1 MRYLIVLSLYC
12 VLSGSA
18 VSQPGLVLQLPHQG
32 TRSQPDMPRAD
43 QSSGI
48 PSQGIDPQD
57 PQFGRDRQ
65 KDPSE
70 EKMERS
76 REKALNKQRQ
86 TQLEKDTERLLKLAT
101 ELKEYVGKTDEHTL
115 SLDVI
120 KKAEEI
126 EKLAK
131 SVKEKMKGSY

>member
-1 MRYLIVLSLYC
+1 MRYLLALSLSC
-12 VLSGSA
+12 ILSASA
-18 VSQPGLVLQLPHQG
+18 LAQPGMLGEPQRQG
-32 TRSQPDMPRAD
+32 AHPAPEIPQAD
-43 QSSGI
+43 QGSGLS
-48 PSQGIDPQD
+48 SQGAEPQD
-57 PQFGRDRQ
+57 PQFGRERQ

-86 TQLEKDTERLLKLAT
+86 TQLEKDTDHLLKLAT
-101 ELKEYVGKTDEHTL
+101 ELKEYVDKTDEHTL

>member
-1 MRYLIVLSLYC
+1 MRYLTVLFLFSC
-12 VLSGSA
+12 MFSTPA
-18 VSQPGLVLQLPHQG
+18 VAQAGREPPPPPHQATSG
-32 TRSQPDMPRAD
+32 QGNQGRPDEGVDAR
-43 QSSGI
+43 
-48 PSQGIDPQD
+48 D
-57 PQFGRDRQ
+57 PQFGREGQ

-101 ELKEYVGKTDEHTL
+101 ELKQYVDKTDEHTL